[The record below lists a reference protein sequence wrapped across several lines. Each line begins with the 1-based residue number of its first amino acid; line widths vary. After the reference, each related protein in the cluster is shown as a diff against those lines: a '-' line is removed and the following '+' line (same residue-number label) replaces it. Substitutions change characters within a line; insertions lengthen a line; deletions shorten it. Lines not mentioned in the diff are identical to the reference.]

1 MELFFLINNTL
12 TNHIYKF
19 RVDLIGNLL
28 TIQSPVV
35 RKKNETN
42 KNKQEKECR
51 FHFASGADL
60 WSRNVLLKKII

>member
-35 RKKNETN
+35 RKKM
-42 KNKQEKECR
+42 KQTKI
-51 FHFASGADL
+51 SKK
-60 WSRNVLLKKII
+60 RNAAFISHREQIYGLEMYF